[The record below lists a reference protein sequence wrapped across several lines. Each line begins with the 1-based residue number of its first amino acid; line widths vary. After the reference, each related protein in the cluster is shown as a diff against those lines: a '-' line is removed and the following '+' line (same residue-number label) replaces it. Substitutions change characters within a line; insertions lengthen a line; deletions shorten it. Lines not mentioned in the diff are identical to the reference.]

1 LVNHKEAVLTA
12 GLLVLS
18 LLLTILQFSP
28 SVNAQAET
36 NFNTEDRFSIPE
48 TNGTLSFALNGS
60 YTSATL
66 ENDTWIFKNLKLN
79 SQNLTFLGLNAT
91 QGLDELKFSTQN
103 SNVTVWTCFSVN
115 YTLPVV
121 LLSYYAEGVGNQ
133 TVNLG
138 LNASQPSSSEWSV
151 IVSDSVFLP
160 EGDDW
165 RLLPDSSLLVWGRT
179 GNVTVAHFGFTG
191 EYKNLSFF
199 LQHYVGIFTA
209 VFLAAVISVSLLIRA
224 KIRRAE
230 NLKS

>member
-1 LVNHKEAVLTA
+1 MFT
-12 GLLVLS
+12 
-18 LLLTILQFSP
+18 LLLAIPQFP
-28 SVNAQAET
+28 LSVNAQAET
-36 NFNTEDRFSIPE
+36 NFTAKDRFNIPQ

-60 YTSATL
+60 YTSAIL
-66 ENDTWIFKNLKLN
+66 ENDTWSFKNLRLN

-91 QGLDELKFSTQN
+91 QGLDEFRFSTQN

-121 LLSYYAEGVGNQ
+121 LISYYAEGVGNQ

-138 LNASQPSSSEWSV
+138 VNTSQPSSSEWSV

-160 EGDDW
+160 EGDNW
-165 RLLPDSSLLVWGRT
+165 RLLPDGSVLVWGRP

-209 VFLAAVISVSLLIRA
+209 VFLTTVIAVSLLIRA
-224 KIRRAE
+224 RTRKIVPTVH
-230 NLKS
+230 